1 MCKSFTRPD
10 GSTKYNAE
18 PDFKFVVIERF
29 LSAENEFSLR
39 DGILLNAYFWLK
51 RFGQSDEAAFGL
63 DKSDVVV
70 EDIPLIYPHMRKVNL
85 QRIENS

>member
-29 LSAENEFSLR
+29 LSAENEFFLR
-39 DGILLNAYFWLK
+39 DGILLNAYFWLNVSGKVMK
-51 RFGQSDEAAFGL
+51 R
-63 DKSDVVV
+63 
-70 EDIPLIYPHMRKVNL
+70 PLAWTRAMWWLKIYL
-85 QRIENS
+85 

>member
-1 MCKSFTRPD
+1 MLVSIYFYFPWACFLIYGVDLQFVLGVCEKGEWTHKKNVCKSFTRPD

-39 DGILLNAYFWLK
+39 DGILLNA
-51 RFGQSDEAAFGL
+51 
-63 DKSDVVV
+63 
-70 EDIPLIYPHMRKVNL
+70 
-85 QRIENS
+85 